1 MRRRYKRELYAERV
15 ELIKSLMPHACIG
28 VDVIVGFPGETE
40 EDFMETYQF
49 LNELDVAYFHVFTY
63 SERANTPAAEMP
75 GVVDMGERR
84 RRNKMLTILSEKK
97 KRAFYESQLGQVR
110 PVLFEQAKEDGRMSG
125 FTDNY
130 VRVDLPEDEAL
141 LNQVRAF
148 ELAQILPDN
157 GFVIGDVKEE
167 ALS

>member
-1 MRRRYKRELYAERV
+1 
-15 ELIKSLMPHACIG
+15 
-28 VDVIVGFPGETE
+28 
-40 EDFMETYQF
+40 
-49 LNELDVAYFHVFTY
+49 
-63 SERANTPAAEMP
+63 
-75 GVVDMGERR
+75 MGERR